1 MNSTTTRQMQ
11 PETLDA
17 LNNFIT
23 RWNEDPTSLN
33 ATLLIT
39 GNQFSIINEEVL
51 RTQPTIENL
60 QSDNNLE
67 IPLLTESD
75 SFEQLFARIDFD
87 TNYPSEGIA
96 EVINPSPENIASAN
110 IFNLETEQ
118 EDSPLATLIST
129 QDNIIRKIK
138 EDFTTDHV
146 DPLIRVSPFSPSLLD
161 EQMNEIIIRLQN
173 GTRTKNRDK
182 QIRTLEACYYL
193 ETLRI
198 AHCNNFLK
206 LKEINQTLRNKLG
219 QRKANNVSITAE

>member
-39 GNQFSIINEEVL
+39 RNQFSIINEEIL

-60 QSDNNLE
+60 QSNNNLKT
-67 IPLLTESD
+67 PLLTESD
-75 SFEQLFARIDFD
+75 SFEQLFAEIDFD
-87 TNYPSEGIA
+87 TNYPNEEIA
-96 EVINPSPENIASAN
+96 EVINPLLENIASAN

-118 EDSPLATLIST
+118 EDPPPATLIST

-138 EDFTTDHV
+138 EDFTTEHV
-146 DPLIRVSPFSPSLLD
+146 DPRLELALSLHLSW
-161 EQMNEIIIRLQN
+161 MN
-173 GTRTKNRDK
+173 K
-182 QIRTLEACYYL
+182 
-193 ETLRI
+193 
-198 AHCNNFLK
+198 
-206 LKEINQTLRNKLG
+206 
-219 QRKANNVSITAE
+219 